1 MCAWSSSTVPNGAV
15 PPSCATCIR
24 ATACSTPPTTFA
36 FFDGSQWVVTNDG
49 HGTVTLDLI
58 DLQGRV
64 LHSTTLAEGQARIG
78 LPDVAKGMYL
88 MRMTNQNGMFVQKIV
103 VK

>member
-1 MCAWSSSTVPNGAV
+1 MTGLDEEQDEDDDASTG
-15 PPSCATCIR
+15 
-24 ATACSTPPTTFA
+24 TASTIFA

-49 HGTVTLDLI
+49 HGPATLDII

-64 LHSTTLAEGQARIG
+64 LHSTTLAEGQAHIG
-78 LPDVAKGMYL
+78 LPDMAKGMYL